1 MWDNPVIG
9 WRGVKFI
16 PQEQYHQLMPHLV
29 DEDPDAAIDYASK
42 SRRGAKWPEL
52 EAAILKRGD
61 QSLALKYVHYVVTI
75 PGDDRIRDLVW
86 SKVPEDDNDLWT
98 MGAYVSNLMDWA
110 GRNLYKDHPI
120 PYEQSQKFLP
130 EVAEKAVWESNN
142 PNLLA
147 AYAAKC
153 YQDVPGKL
161 EAALRRIAELGQG
174 TAAIAYVEKAKYAR
188 TEILEPLLLDVL
200 VRQGSYLGHD
210 VALYVAH
217 NYNEKVKGARDAGQ
231 ILIRELES
239 RGVEVPP
246 EAYRHLGIKPMNRTA
261 AILRLARPADDLL
274 LKRYKAEPEELEQV
288 KAVNDGDFTEWTLKN
303 LKKGLVRLPED
314 TRKLQEMLER
324 FTKLKRSPNFTGNK
338 DINSYTP
345 AKLFELVAQADPA
358 ALSQKEQNREV
369 VRGAQVWSGTVLH
382 PVMGNVQVTV
392 FKITDPK
399 EAALIAGGSSVTPEG
414 PCSR

>member
-1 MWDNPVIG
+1 MPQWFTPVFKAMWDNPVIG
-9 WRGVKFI
+9 WRGVKII
-16 PQEQYHQLMPHLV
+16 PQEQRDQLMPHLV
-29 DEDPDAAIDYASK
+29 EVDPDAAIDYASK

-110 GRNLYKDHPI
+110 VRNLYKDHPI

-161 EAALRRIAELGQG
+161 EAALRRIVELGQG

-200 VRQGSYLGHD
+200 VHQGSYLGHD

-217 NYNEKVKGARDAGQ
+217 NYDEKVKGPRDAGQ

-239 RGVEVPP
+239 RGVAVP
-246 EAYRHLGIKPMNRTA
+246 EAAYKSLGIKPRTA
-261 AILRLARPADDLL
+261 SQRIAATLADWQAW
-274 LKRYKAEPEELEQV
+274 AAS
-288 KAVNDGDFTEWTLKN
+288 KAVAQDVIRRIDRDLNSPSSEIMKVYNALA
-303 LKKGLVRLPED
+303 PE
-314 TRKLQEMLER
+314 
-324 FTKLKRSPNFTGNK
+324 
-338 DINSYTP
+338 
-345 AKLFELVAQADPA
+345 AQAEVQKLEDQRFEGHAKPFVDWVRTHVPA
-358 ALSQKEQNREV
+358 LAL
-369 VRGAQVWSGTVLH
+369 AQESYVQHKPVH
-382 PVMGNVQVTV
+382 PVH
-392 FKITDPK
+392 PR
-399 EAALIAGGSSVTPEG
+399 L
-414 PCSR
+414 